1 MLKPQKLDELH
12 LPDHCYLTSEDVVY
26 FLREYTP
33 RAGYAYSATNQLIL
47 NFKKTMDRK
56 GKAEW
61 QYKEKAINQ
70 ITAEIG
76 SNVKIEWLQLATLIP
91 IPPSKATTNPLYDD
105 RMTQVLSGLGPL
117 RNIACDVRELIVQK
131 SDMRTVHLHNDDR
144 PTPSEIQ
151 ATYEINESLAQP
163 APKDIGLFDDVLTT
177 GAHFRAAKNI
187 LSARFPGV
195 RIIGFFV
202 ARRVPALE
210 LANLLNE

>member
-1 MLKPQKLDELH
+1 MFKPQKLDELH
-12 LPDHCYLTSEDVVY
+12 FSHHCYLTSEDIVY

-33 RAGYAYSATNQLIL
+33 RAGYAFSETNQLIL
-47 NFKKTMDRK
+47 NFKKTMDRM

-61 QYKEKAINQ
+61 LHKQRAIKQ

-76 SNVKIEWLQLATLIP
+76 ASVKLDWLQQATLVP
-91 IPPSKATTNPLYDD
+91 IPPSKAKANPLYDD

-117 RNIACDVRELIVQK
+117 RNIVCDVRELIVQK

-151 ATYEINESLAQP
+151 ATYEINELITKPS
-163 APKDIGLFDDVLTT
+163 PKDIGLFDDVLTT

-187 LSARFPGV
+187 LSERFPGV
-195 RIIGFFV
+195 RIVGIFV
-202 ARRVPALE
+202 ARRVPTLDFPSLPTA
-210 LANLLNE
+210 